1 MGTIMETPEELR
13 LPERDIETNAALPE
27 NFDSRE

>member
-1 MGTIMETPEELR
+1 MGTIMETPEDMK
-13 LPERDIETNAALPE
+13 LPERNIITNAALPE